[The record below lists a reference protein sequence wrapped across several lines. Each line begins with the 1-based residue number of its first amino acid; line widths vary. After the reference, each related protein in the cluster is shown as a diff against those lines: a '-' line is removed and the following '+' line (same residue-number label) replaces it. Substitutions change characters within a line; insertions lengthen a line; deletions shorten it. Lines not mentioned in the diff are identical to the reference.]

1 MKEAA
6 LADNDKLIIGGT
18 RFFLGGDQ
26 EREDAALED
35 SDEDEGIDL
44 SKIRHQIDKNKKS
57 KKKENELK
65 KAAATVRR
73 VCIATRQLK
82 HSKAV
87 LMIMM
92 QKERRKNQ
100 PNPLNF
106 SALHLLRDPQ
116 GFAEKL
122 FAKNLQQMKVRLNLS
137 QKLLVL
143 QLVSRLIGLH
153 KLIII
158 SFYSYFQR

>member
-82 HSKAV
+82 
-87 LMIMM
+87 
-92 QKERRKNQ
+92 
-100 PNPLNF
+100 
-106 SALHLLRDPQ
+106 
-116 GFAEKL
+116 
-122 FAKNLQQMKVRLNLS
+122 
-137 QKLLVL
+137 
-143 QLVSRLIGLH
+143 
-153 KLIII
+153 
-158 SFYSYFQR
+158 